1 MHVPLLGEI
10 TALRAFFLFLF
21 FYSNDSNSL
30 GTWSTFGAGML
41 LSNLAGEMKGEKI
54 IIAQIAPSFI
64 ITSAVIG
71 YSALYLDQMRMMIF
85 LTLQSLIV
93 PVFKHKCCRVVITE
107 GAEGKEQE
115 LPVGGDDDMSPGGR
129 MEYSAKRVLPTM
141 AALTVFLY
149 IWDGLSGLTS
159 GTLFLIVLPE
169 FTHRLPKFPA
179 VKTIAFYLCIFLAAA
194 PIGALVTGAMY
205 FEKEMMEMPD
215 EYKSLAKRVL
225 GARPE
230 SVPDY
235 YAIIGVR
242 RGADAGEIKKAFRD
256 LSKIYH
262 PDKTAGNPELQE
274 RFVRISEA
282 ARKLT
287 GKANDRLAYSKELET
302 AELTDM
308 VTRSVYFGM
317 LFCLWLLMSVLS
329 SVGKGKQAQVNA
341 DGTPMEATPVPPPK
355 PKVPMTRGQKF
366 WLWTAIPIYITWGLV
381 EAHWAGIDLF
391 EVVE

>member
-1 MHVPLLGEI
+1 MHVPLLGEV

-41 LSNLAGEMKGEKI
+41 LSNLAGEMKGERI
-54 IIAQIAPSFI
+54 NVAQIAPSFI

-71 YSALYLDQMRMMIF
+71 YSAIYLDQMRMMIF

-93 PVFKHKCCRVVITE
+93 PVYKHRLCRVEIVE
-107 GAEGKEQE
+107 GSEGQQAERP
-115 LPVGGDDDMSPGGR
+115 LGGDDEMSPGAR
-129 MEYSAKRVLPTM
+129 MDWNHRRVLTTM
-141 AALTVFLY
+141 AALTVGLY
-149 IWDGLSGLTS
+149 AWDGLSGLTS

-179 VKTIAFYLCIFLAAA
+179 LKTIAFYILILLAVA
-194 PIGALVTGAMY
+194 PIGVLVTGAMY
-205 FEKEMMEMPD
+205 FEKEMMEMP
-215 EYKSLAKRVL
+215 EQYKSFAKSVL

-256 LSKIYH
+256 LSKVYH

-274 RFVRISEA
+274 KFVKISEA

-287 GKANDRLAYSKELET
+287 GKANDRAAYYKELET

-308 VTRSVYFGM
+308 VTRSVYFVM
-317 LFCLWLLMSVLS
+317 LFGLWCFMTLMSS
-329 SVGKGKQAQVNA
+329 AGSKTPQVNA
-341 DGTPMEATPVPPPK
+341 DGTPQEQAPPVPPK
-355 PKVPMTRGQKF
+355 PRVPMSRGQKL
-366 WLWTAIPIYITWGLV
+366 WLLLAVPVYLGWGLV
-381 EAHWAGIDLF
+381 EAHWANIDLF
-391 EVVE
+391 GQED

>member
-1 MHVPLLGEI
+1 
-10 TALRAFFLFLF
+10 
-21 FYSNDSNSL
+21 
-30 GTWSTFGAGML
+30 ML
-41 LSNLAGEMKGEKI
+41 TAGEMKGEKI

-317 LFCLWLLMSVLS
+317 LFCLWLLMSVSALEG
-329 SVGKGKQAQVNA
+329 VGK
-341 DGTPMEATPVPPPK
+341 
-355 PKVPMTRGQKF
+355 RG
-366 WLWTAIPIYITWGLV
+366 
-381 EAHWAGIDLF
+381 
-391 EVVE
+391 